1 MTADKIITYCLER
14 LEGIAIVNS
23 WGERGVFYNPENRLK
38 RGVYILT
45 LKEKDGENDSA
56 SQLNR
61 KGIYRV
67 NIGVRK
73 STFEKTFGAVPARPP
88 KGGTAD
94 MGYDYTVT
102 DRILP
107 HPVYGWMSWICCL
120 NPSEETFE
128 RLKPLIAEAY
138 EYAKEKFLKRK

>member
-1 MTADKIITYCLER
+1 MTADKIIAYCLDR

-73 STFEKTFGAVPARPP
+73 STFEKMFGAVPARPP

-94 MGYDYTVT
+94 MGYDNRPYFTA
-102 DRILP
+102 
-107 HPVYGWMSWICCL
+107 S
-120 NPSEETFE
+120 
-128 RLKPLIAEAY
+128 RLRLDELDLLFKSLG
-138 EYAKEKFLKRK
+138 RNV

>member
-1 MTADKIITYCLER
+1 MTADKIITYCLDR
-14 LEGIAIVNS
+14 LEGIAIINS

-73 STFEKTFGAVPARPP
+73 STFEKMFGTVPARPP